1 MLPVFGIADDHVAS
15 LALKGHAD
23 HRTVNDV
30 IRHFGSQLG
39 FNMQTTGCRPILSLP
54 ATVRAPSGAGARGS
68 QRRATPSQP
77 PRNKFCAPP
86 VEQTPASASGGRM
99 PRAALLETMEEVKRQ
114 LGITDPVLYS
124 AVKAANGM
132 MGLAAD
138 GTLPQQVHKLA
149 AALGL
154 SRHTVQ
160 AQQARDEAPYRH
172 ARCVAAPRPPDR
184 CRTGRPASTDTV
196 YAAAVAALTLPKP
209 SPPPLP
215 PPPCPRPPP
224 HRLRLQQRRGKSHQ
238 LRLRRSTCRPRQQST
253 RRAPAECHSRM
264 RRPTRAPR
272 CQRPAPRHWTTGPRA
287 ASDIHGRRAA
297 TIRTRPG
304 GGSRRSRTWASGG
317 SPRRDRRA
325 GASMRPSSPALPP
338 APCHWR
344 RGCHCRR
351 A

>member
-1 MLPVFGIADDHVAS
+1 
-15 LALKGHAD
+15 
-23 HRTVNDV
+23 
-30 IRHFGSQLG
+30 
-39 FNMQTTGCRPILSLP
+39 
-54 ATVRAPSGAGARGS
+54 
-68 QRRATPSQP
+68 
-77 PRNKFCAPP
+77 
-86 VEQTPASASGGRM
+86 M

-160 AQQARDEAPYRH
+160 VQPARDEAPYRH

-184 CRTGRPASTDTV
+184 RRAGRPAGTDTV

-215 PPPCPRPPP
+215 PPPCRRPPP

-253 RRAPAECHSRM
+253 RRALAECHSRR

-272 CQRPAPRHWTTGPRA
+272 CQRLAPRHWTTGPRA

-304 GGSRRSRTWASGG
+304 GGARRSRTWASGG
-317 SPRRDRRA
+317 SPRRGRRRA
-325 GASMRPSSPALPP
+325 AAPTRRTSPRTRARGPRRRTPSSRGRRPSI
-338 APCHWR
+338 R
-344 RGCHCRR
+344 RRRRRR
-351 A
+351 AAARQSSAALACAASSYGTSPRSAPQLV

>member
-1 MLPVFGIADDHVAS
+1 
-15 LALKGHAD
+15 
-23 HRTVNDV
+23 
-30 IRHFGSQLG
+30 
-39 FNMQTTGCRPILSLP
+39 
-54 ATVRAPSGAGARGS
+54 
-68 QRRATPSQP
+68 
-77 PRNKFCAPP
+77 
-86 VEQTPASASGGRM
+86 
-99 PRAALLETMEEVKRQ
+99 
-114 LGITDPVLYS
+114 
-124 AVKAANGM
+124 M

-184 CRTGRPASTDTV
+184 RRAGRPAGTDTV

-215 PPPCPRPPP
+215 PPPCRRPPP
-224 HRLRLQQRRGKSHQ
+224 HRLRLQRRRGKSHQ
-238 LRLRRSTCRPRQQST
+238 LRLRRSTCRPARQQPT
-253 RRAPAECHSRM
+253 RRALAECHSRR

-272 CQRPAPRHWTTGPRA
+272 CQRPAPQRWTTGPRA

-317 SPRRDRRA
+317 SPRRGRRRA
-325 GASMRPSSPALPP
+325 AAPTRRTSPRTRARGPRRRTPSSRGRKPSI
-338 APCHWR
+338 R
-344 RGCHCRR
+344 RRRRRR
-351 A
+351 AAARQSSAASACAASSYGTSPRSAPQLV

>member
-1 MLPVFGIADDHVAS
+1 
-15 LALKGHAD
+15 
-23 HRTVNDV
+23 
-30 IRHFGSQLG
+30 
-39 FNMQTTGCRPILSLP
+39 
-54 ATVRAPSGAGARGS
+54 
-68 QRRATPSQP
+68 
-77 PRNKFCAPP
+77 
-86 VEQTPASASGGRM
+86 M

-196 YAAAVAALTLPKP
+196 YAAAMAALTLPKP

-215 PPPCPRPPP
+215 PPPCRRPPP
-224 HRLRLQQRRGKSHQ
+224 HRLRLQRRRGKSHQ
-238 LRLRRSTCRPRQQST
+238 LRLRRSTCRPARQQPT
-253 RRAPAECHSRM
+253 RRAPAECHSRR

-272 CQRPAPRHWTTGPRA
+272 CQRPAPQRWTTGPRA

-317 SPRRDRRA
+317 SPRRGRRRA
-325 GASMRPSSPALPP
+325 AAPTRRTSPRTRARGPRRRTPSSRGRKPSI
-338 APCHWR
+338 R
-344 RGCHCRR
+344 RRRRRR
-351 A
+351 AAARQSSAASACAASSYGTSPRSAPQLV

>member
-1 MLPVFGIADDHVAS
+1 
-15 LALKGHAD
+15 
-23 HRTVNDV
+23 
-30 IRHFGSQLG
+30 
-39 FNMQTTGCRPILSLP
+39 
-54 ATVRAPSGAGARGS
+54 
-68 QRRATPSQP
+68 
-77 PRNKFCAPP
+77 
-86 VEQTPASASGGRM
+86 M

-172 ARCVAAPRPPDR
+172 ARCAAILRPPDR

-215 PPPCPRPPP
+215 PPPCRPPP
-224 HRLRLQQRRGKSHQ
+224 RERLV
-238 LRLRRSTCRPRQQST
+238 
-253 RRAPAECHSRM
+253 
-264 RRPTRAPR
+264 
-272 CQRPAPRHWTTGPRA
+272 
-287 ASDIHGRRAA
+287 A
-297 TIRTRPG
+297 T
-304 GGSRRSRTWASGG
+304 SV
-317 SPRRDRRA
+317 
-325 GASMRPSSPALPP
+325 
-338 APCHWR
+338 
-344 RGCHCRR
+344 
-351 A
+351 